1 MTHRR
6 VAEPADDTAVAPD
19 EAGALPADAGRGRR
33 FAVVVS
39 RFNHPVTARMLDAAL
54 DCLAAHGADPANI
67 DVHHVPGAFE
77 LPLAVRWVL
86 DGGEVDGVAALGCV
100 IRGETPHF
108 DFVSLGVTIGL
119 EAVARERGV
128 PVAFGVLTTDD
139 AEQAR
144 ARAGGEKGNKG
155 EEAALALLEMCVLKS
170 RLGLD

>member
-6 VAEPADDTAVAPD
+6 SAEPA
-19 EAGALPADAGRGRR
+19 ADAGSGRR
-33 FAVVVS
+33 FVLVVS
-39 RFNHPVTARMLDAAL
+39 RFNEPVTARLLEAAH
-54 DCLAAHGADPANI
+54 DCLTAHGADPADI
-67 DVHHVPGAFE
+67 EVHHVPGAFE

-86 DGGEVDGVAALGCV
+86 DRGGVDGVAALGCV

-108 DFVSLGVTIGL
+108 DFVSLGVTVGI

-139 AEQAR
+139 ADQAR

-155 EEAALALLEMCVLKS
+155 EEAALALLEMCDLKS
-170 RLGLD
+170 RLGVD